1 MPSRVLAVRKTFI
14 FNTKGLKV
22 VNPGGGEG
30 LEQLHDEHGAWG
42 STGAHRGGSGLVS
55 GRSGGGRGALS
66 LSRTAHSAHSRRVS
80 SLSDSVG
87 YSLSAQHSRQ
97 GIRGHARHGH
107 CARAAAPPP
116 ARSTPHPAP
125 HTARPRSRRLN
136 PPTPQLVPPSRPRTA
151 PSHVTNDTDRGVSGV
166 HFSDPHPKALHDDE
180 TDTAYRPR
188 LQKI

>member
-1 MPSRVLAVRKTFI
+1 MMTHKAY
-14 FNTKGLKV
+14 
-22 VNPGGGEG
+22 
-30 LEQLHDEHGAWG
+30 GAWG
-42 STGAHRGGSGLVS
+42 STGAHRGGSSLVS

-87 YSLSAQHSRQ
+87 YSLSAQHSRR
-97 GIRGHARHGH
+97 GDRRGHARHGH

-136 PPTPQLVPPSRPRTA
+136 PPTPQLVPPSRPRVLTA
-151 PSHVTNDTDRGVSGV
+151 SSHVTNDTDRGVSGV

>member
-1 MPSRVLAVRKTFI
+1 MMSAW
-14 FNTKGLKV
+14 
-22 VNPGGGEG
+22 
-30 LEQLHDEHGAWG
+30 GAWG

-66 LSRTAHSAHSRRVS
+66 LSRTALSAHSRRVS

-136 PPTPQLVPPSRPRTA
+136 PPTPQLVPPGRPRTA
-151 PSHVTNDTDRGVSGV
+151 PSHVTNDTRTEGSQVFISRTHTQKHYTMTKRIPLTGRGC
-166 HFSDPHPKALHDDE
+166 KI
-180 TDTAYRPR
+180 YRDG
-188 LQKI
+188 QEYIE